1 MIMAFFEL
9 SFLFMIGSAA
19 GWLTELFFRRIFSA
33 KRWIN
38 PGFLNG
44 PYLPMYGF
52 GTCIL
57 FGFSSIPLAKGWI
70 VLIVFFALTLLEYL
84 TGLIFIKGMKIK
96 LWDYSDRFGNI
107 QGIICPLFS
116 LLWGAIGAAFVFL
129 LYEPLSAAAA
139 WAAGNPYMLF
149 FTGIFYGVL
158 AVDVCISFNVSLKV
172 RRGAVRFK
180 EVVHYEQLKASIAER
195 RRRLKMKANFLFP
208 LKSDRPLKESVE
220 ELLEKLRG
228 RKNK

>member
-1 MIMAFFEL
+1 MAL
-9 SFLFMIGSAA
+9 KKVKLGD
-19 GWLTELFFRRIFSA
+19 
-33 KRWIN
+33 
-38 PGFLNG
+38 
-44 PYLPMYGF
+44 
-52 GTCIL
+52 
-57 FGFSSIPLAKGWI
+57 
-70 VLIVFFALTLLEYL
+70 LLELCDERNSDLKYDL
-84 TGLIFIKGMKIK
+84 SDVRGISIKKVFIDTKADMEGVSLKPYILVKPDSFAYVTVTSRNGEKITM
-96 LWDYSDRFGNI
+96 
-107 QGIICPLFS
+107 
-116 LLWGAIGAAFVFL
+116 
-129 LYEPLSAAAA
+129 AA

-172 RRGAVRFK
+172 RRAAVRFK